1 MCECCEE
8 QDYEFFDSDDKRVII
23 SARSFDEAYRKME
36 QKVKKERG

>member
-8 QDYEFFDSDDKRVII
+8 QEYEFYGPDDKLTII
-23 SARSFDEAYRKME
+23 RARSFDEAYRKME